1 MCNSQE
7 AAPPSTSVSLTQT
20 LKVPAGQEKVTS
32 GPKSA
37 ILNLKRRQISSTFG
51 LFGIYSQ
58 DLGGGGEE
66 GLENTGVGTR
76 CIGGLG
82 WPLASHETKIEKRVL
97 R

>member
-7 AAPPSTSVSLTQT
+7 AAPPSTLVSLTQT
-20 LKVPAGQEKVTS
+20 LKVPAGQEK
-32 GPKSA
+32 
-37 ILNLKRRQISSTFG
+37 ISSTFG